1 MANGVEHI
9 GKRDVVWSYAATV
22 MMVGAGLILLPF
34 ILHSMSAEAV
44 GIWQLFQTITMLVTL
59 LDFGFRPTFARNISY
74 IFAGVKEL
82 RKEGV
87 AAVEQ
92 YTRQD
97 IEPDYGLLK
106 ATIGAMRRFYRWIAL
121 SVLAVLLTAG
131 TTYMLFILGKY
142 TGDRTDAL
150 IAWVLLITINSYN
163 LYTLY
168 YDALVQG
175 KGYVK
180 RTQQIMIV
188 GQLLYL
194 VAAVG
199 MIYAGWG
206 LSAIVSAQLLST
218 LVRRFLMKRVFF
230 DKQMREH
237 LAQVDSNRDEKELLA
252 VMSPNAIKIG
262 LTQLGG
268 FLINKSSMFLGSIF
282 LTLQEI
288 GCYGVTMQVLDI
300 LVHGGMVY
308 CMAFQPKLA
317 EYRATNNILQLRQK
331 YIFSVLFLIGTMLF
345 GGLIWVLWG
354 NEVLALI
361 GSETRFVGTAML
373 STMIL
378 IRWLEQNHATAAHFI
393 MADNKIPFFIP
404 SLVSG
409 AATIVLLVIGLWGLH
424 GGLWAM
430 ILAPGI
436 AQLAYQNWKW
446 PSVIIKELWF
456 KQSQ

>member
-1 MANGVEHI
+1 MTTGIEHI
-9 GKRDVVWSYAATV
+9 GKKDVAWSYAATV
-22 MMVGAGLILLPF
+22 MMIGAGLILLPF
-34 ILHSMSAEAV
+34 ILHKMSAETV
-44 GIWQLFQTITMLVTL
+44 GIWQLFQTITLLVTL
-59 LDFGFRPTFARNISY
+59 LDFGFRPTFSRNITY
-74 IFAGVKEL
+74 IFSGVKEL
-82 RKEGV
+82 RREGI
-87 AAVEQ
+87 APAEQ
-92 YTRQD
+92 GN
-97 IEPDYGLLK
+97 EPDYGLLK
-106 ATIGAMRRFYRWIAL
+106 SVIAAMRIFYGRMAIT
-121 SVLAVLLTAG
+121 VLLLLASFG
-131 TTYMLFILGKY
+131 TVYILYILSKY
-142 TGDRTDAL
+142 SGNRTDAL

-163 LYTLY
+163 LYTFY

-446 PSVIIKELWF
+446 PYTVIKELWIR
-456 KQSQ
+456 SI